1 MESLF
6 CKEASLIILIMC
18 AQRIS
23 KDILKEG
30 SSKFIH
36 YFFLRNLLQ
45 KFHKSVAQSVCVYMY
60 VCVLKLFAQSTIIF
74 EEVTML
80 DLSWQGISLST
91 RAIWISRNFCSAP
104 GFNLAVYLFN
114 FDITFVFFF
123 SYSNLEFCIRGELQ
137 SFLFNCSEYE

>member
-1 MESLF
+1 MESLI

-23 KDILKEG
+23 KDLLKEG

-45 KFHKSVAQSVCVYMY
+45 KFCKSVDQSLCVCIYM
-60 VCVLKLFAQSTIIF
+60 CVLKSFAQSSIIF

-91 RAIWISRNFCSAP
+91 RAIWISRNFRSAP

-114 FDITFVFFF
+114 FDRTFVFFS
-123 SYSNLEFCIRGELQ
+123 SYSNLDFCMRVE